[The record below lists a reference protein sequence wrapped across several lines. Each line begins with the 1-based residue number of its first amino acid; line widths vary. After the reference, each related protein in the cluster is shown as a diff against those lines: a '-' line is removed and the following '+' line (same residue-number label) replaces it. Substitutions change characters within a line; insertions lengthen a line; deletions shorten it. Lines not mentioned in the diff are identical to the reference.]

1 MDRGAW
7 WATGHVVAKSRTQLR
22 DFTFTFFMKNTYIR
36 TATPLHLHTLFLFL
50 ATLGL
55 PCCTELSL
63 VVTSR
68 GHSPLRCA
76 SFSCG
81 GFSFGGVWAL
91 GARTSAVVVHRLTCS
106 VVRGI
111 FSGQGLNPRLLNL
124 LYWQMDYLPLRHL
137 GSPAARHVVS

>member
-1 MDRGAW
+1 MVNAGDVVSVSGLGRSPGEGNGNPLQYSCLENPMDGGAW

-22 DFTFTFFMKNTYIR
+22 DFTFTFFMKNTYIC

-68 GHSPLRCA
+68 GQSPLRCA
-76 SFSCG
+76 SVSCG
-81 GFSFGGVWAL
+81 GVSFGGVWAL
-91 GARTSAVVVHRLTCS
+91 GARASAAVVHRPTCS
-106 VVRGI
+106 VVCG
-111 FSGQGLNPRLLNL
+111 FFL
-124 LYWQMDYLPLRHL
+124 D
-137 GSPAARHVVS
+137 